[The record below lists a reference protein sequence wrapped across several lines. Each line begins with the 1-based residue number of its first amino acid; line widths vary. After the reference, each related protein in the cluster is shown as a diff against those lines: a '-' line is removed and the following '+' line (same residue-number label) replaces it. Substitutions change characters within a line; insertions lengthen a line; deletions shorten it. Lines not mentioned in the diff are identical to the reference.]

1 MKRTGTSLSLSENEM
16 DSDIEVD
23 LTLAIKQ
30 HQKSSRSTPQSPEN
44 VTNIMHTIDNIDGYA
59 RTNSVPLTMDSIQ
72 NAPHQTLDYLNSRS
86 SSIASQEIGEKNKSE
101 SEIENENEHEH
112 EELDKKSTI
121 ETLSSS

>member
-44 VTNIMHTIDNIDGYA
+44 ITNIMNTIDNIDGHPK
-59 RTNSVPLTMDSIQ
+59 RNSIPLSMDSVQ
-72 NAPHQTLDYLNSRS
+72 YTPQQTLEYLNSRS
-86 SSIASQEIGEKNKSE
+86 SSTASQELGEKDK
-101 SEIENENEHEH
+101 SEIESEHDH

-121 ETLSSS
+121 ETLTSS